1 MTRIGSPA
9 RVLVVDDS
17 RLVLD
22 TLCDLI
28 TELGHESVSSAGGRK
43 ALELLASRRYD
54 LVITDLLMPEMGGP
68 ALARKLLAERPE
80 TSILFMSGH
89 TDHTITR
96 GPPFLQKPFTPD
108 ALARTVRAALDV
120 VTRAAVPAGR

>member
-1 MTRIGSPA
+1 MTQIRSPA

-28 TELGHESVSSAGGRK
+28 TELGHESAPAAGGRQ

-54 LVITDLLMPEMGGP
+54 LVITDLLMPEMGGLEFIRCLHELSP
-68 ALARKLLAERPE
+68 EIPVILLTGAVSP
-80 TSILFMSGH
+80 
-89 TDHTITR
+89 
-96 GPPFLQKPFTPD
+96 
-108 ALARTVRAALDV
+108 DV
-120 VTRAAVPAGR
+120 VAGLRAVNVLCLRKPVGLVELAAAIRQQVSSPGA